1 MVDRQGGDAFKA
13 ADSLHGERK
22 VRQHNTTYSAALVSK
37 GFKPAT
43 LGNVGEGPQKFV
55 ATWRAK
61 RT

>member
-1 MVDRQGGDAFKA
+1 MPSKQPVHSTKSARGA
-13 ADSLHGERK
+13 
-22 VRQHNTTYSAALVSK
+22 NITPPYSVALVSK

-55 ATWRAK
+55 ATRRAK